1 MQQLYKKERKNYY
14 ENLEINKITDNK
26 KFWKT
31 IKPFFSDKGSTFSNI
46 SIVENNSIVSDDRE
60 VAEIFKKYFDNAVK
74 SLDIKENRDLLCSDE
89 SLINLVEVA
98 IEKFK
103 LHPSVLMIKEQ
114 IDVEHYFSLSEI
126 TEEDIKK
133 EIVFLDSSKK
143 GSFAIIPANVLKE
156 MADICS
162 IHLKNIWNEEI
173 IHKKTFPSNLK
184 FADVTP
190 IFKKDNALMVKNYR
204 PVSVLPCVSKVF
216 ERILQKQLMA
226 YMEKFLSPSLNGY
239 RKSYNTQTALLKLVE
254 IWKNSLDQKGFAGGV
269 LMDLSKAFDTINHEL
284 LIAKLYSYGIHK
296 ESLAIVLDYF
306 TDRQQ
311 RVKINTTFSSW
322 SSQKVGV
329 PQGSV
334 LGPILFN
341 FYINDLFCFV
351 QETNICSFADDTT
364 PFAVSNDIEDVII
377 KLEHDSLIILEWFE
391 SNYEKLNADK
401 CHLLFSGYKFEN
413 LWVRIGNQKIWEE
426 SNVKLL
432 GVNIDNQLKFD
443 SHIND
448 LCSKASKKLS
458 AMTRLAKY
466 LSFKKKKILF
476 NSFFQ
481 SQFKYC
487 PLVWMF
493 CGRKAN
499 NRINRLHERALRV
512 IYDNYNLNFSELLEK
527 DKSFTIHHQNIQIL
541 CIEMYKI
548 VNNGSN
554 EGITELLNRSVD
566 AYRGRSERDFIIPR
580 VQTEQYGKNSFR
592 YLGPK
597 IWNSLP
603 IEIRRKSFYDFKSYI
618 KRWKPID
625 CPCTLSKTYFQG
637 VGYINT

>member
-1 MQQLYKKERKNYY
+1 M
-14 ENLEINKITDNK
+14 
-26 KFWKT
+26 
-31 IKPFFSDKGSTFSNI
+31 
-46 SIVENNSIVSDDRE
+46 
-60 VAEIFKKYFDNAVK
+60 
-74 SLDIKENRDLLCSDE
+74 
-89 SLINLVEVA
+89 
-98 IEKFK
+98 
-103 LHPSVLMIKEQ
+103 
-114 IDVEHYFSLSEI
+114 
-126 TEEDIKK
+126 
-133 EIVFLDSSKK
+133 
-143 GSFAIIPANVLKE
+143 
-156 MADICS
+156 
-162 IHLKNIWNEEI
+162 
-173 IHKKTFPSNLK
+173 
-184 FADVTP
+184 
-190 IFKKDNALMVKNYR
+190 
-204 PVSVLPCVSKVF
+204 
-216 ERILQKQLMA
+216 
-226 YMEKFLSPSLNGY
+226 
-239 RKSYNTQTALLKLVE
+239 
-254 IWKNSLDQKGFAGGV
+254 
-269 LMDLSKAFDTINHEL
+269 
-284 LIAKLYSYGIHK
+284 
-296 ESLAIVLDYF
+296 
-306 TDRQQ
+306 
-311 RVKINTTFSSW
+311 
-322 SSQKVGV
+322 
-329 PQGSV
+329 
-334 LGPILFN
+334 
-341 FYINDLFCFV
+341 
-351 QETNICSFADDTT
+351 
-364 PFAVSNDIEDVII
+364 
-377 KLEHDSLIILEWFE
+377 
-391 SNYEKLNADK
+391 
-401 CHLLFSGYKFEN
+401 FSGYKFEN

-432 GVNIDNQLKFD
+432 GVNIDKQLKFD

-597 IWNSLP
+597 IWDSLP
-603 IEIRRKSFYDFKSYI
+603 IEIRRKSFSDFKSYI

-625 CPCTLSKTYFQG
+625 CPCTLCKTYIQG